1 MAENAKGADIL
12 LGVSA
17 AGAFTKEILESLAD
31 DAIVFAMANPNPEA
45 TYADMKAAGIRV
57 AGTGLSLIHI

>member
-17 AGAFTKEILESLAD
+17 AGAFYKEILESLAD
-31 DAIVFAMANPNPEA
+31 DTIVFAMANPNPEA
-45 TYADMKAAGIRV
+45 TYADMKLLV
-57 AGTGLSLIHI
+57 SVLLVQVVPTL